1 MTQGSSNIYDHE
13 FTIEADCYLPV
24 DETLIPTGWLIWVS
38 LKVKL
43 YSREKNI
50 RLLLNFK
57 ILFPNYHLTDYIL
70 HQTGIIG
77 ELLR

>member
-50 RLLLNFK
+50 GVFIN
-57 ILFPNYHLTDYIL
+57 
-70 HQTGIIG
+70 
-77 ELLR
+77 LRSCFQITN